1 MTIRNII
8 FDLGNVLI
16 SYQPESFHAERGAT
30 LEEIRTYIGDV
41 YNSPEWQLIDKGVMS
56 VQEAISSIGS
66 RSVLSHE
73 EIARIFDFREE
84 LLFPIENNV
93 KLLKTLKR
101 EGFGLYFLSNFPEDM
116 FAVLSKRYNFFL
128 LFDGGVVS
136 SAEKMLKPQPEIYEL
151 LLKRYSLETKETI
164 FIDDLLPNILGAE
177 SVGLSTIH
185 LARHDDLHRKL
196 AELFPEVVFPQT

>member
-30 LEEIRTYIGDV
+30 RDETLTYIREV

-66 RSVLSHE
+66 RSVLSHA
-73 EIARIFDFREE
+73 EIALVFDFREE
-84 LLFPIENNV
+84 LLFPIEKNV
-93 KLLKTLKR
+93 ALLKTLKK
-101 EGFGLYFLSNFPEDM
+101 EGFRLYYLSNFPQDM
-116 FAVLSKRYNFFL
+116 FSLLSRKHHFFSM
-128 LFDGGVVS
+128 FDGGVVS

-151 LLKRYSLETKETI
+151 LLERYSLEKKETI

-177 SVGLSTIH
+177 SVGLTTIH
-185 LARHDDLHRKL
+185 LTRHDELHGKL
-196 AELFPEVVFPQT
+196 AELLPEVVFPQA